1 MARIDNAPRALLALL
16 MVFTLAACAGTY
28 PAQRVNSAKTVLMGL
43 TQEDVRMC
51 AGFPTRQHEDS
62 EAGVSI
68 WNYELRNQAGGVN
81 LSAPLWVA
89 NTNLSISGGGSCQ
102 AQFRFVDGVLDRLA
116 YAGDNDGP
124 GGRDTLCAPI
134 VDGCLSYVV
143 EETGR

>member
-1 MARIDNAPRALLALL
+1 MARIGKLLQAGLALGAL
-16 MVFTLAACAGTY
+16 SAVSACNSTY
-28 PAQRVNSAKTVLMGL
+28 PAQRVNSAKTILMGL

-62 EAGVSI
+62 ETGVSI

-124 GGRDTLCAPI
+124 SGRDTFCMPI
-134 VDGCLSYVV
+134 VDGCLAYVA
-143 EETGR
+143 ESGER